1 MEPGPAGSEVPVL
14 GDRARAQGDKPVL
27 EERALS
33 ERALSERVGNTCWR
47 WHRRVVT
54 GPAVVFDL
62 DGVLAD
68 AAARQHFIKG
78 PRPDWESFFSASSED
93 PLIEEMATLLG
104 LLSSD
109 LAIVLLTA
117 RPART
122 GLVTVDWLAR
132 YDLRWDLLVMRCA
145 GDHRP
150 AQGFKQDAVRELR
163 ARGLDLKLCV
173 EDDLR
178 NVEMFRAEGL
188 TALYI
193 HSGYYE

>member
-1 MEPGPAGSEVPVL
+1 MDQAVAGKGAPGPTEQGSSARWTWRQSPV
-14 GDRARAQGDKPVL
+14 A
-27 EERALS
+27 
-33 ERALSERVGNTCWR
+33 
-47 WHRRVVT
+47 

-62 DGVLAD
+62 DGVLSN

-78 PRPDWESFFSASSED
+78 PRPDWEAFFSASAED
-93 PLIEEMATLLG
+93 PLIDEVATLLG
-104 LLSSD
+104 LLSQG
-109 LAIVLLTA
+109 LVIVLLTA

-122 GLVTVDWLAR
+122 AAVTVGWLAR
-132 YDLRWDLLVMRCA
+132 HELRWDLLVMRGG
-145 GDHRP
+145 GDYRP
-150 AQGFKQDAVRELR
+150 AQSFKQEAVREMR

>member
-1 MEPGPAGSEVPVL
+1 
-14 GDRARAQGDKPVL
+14 
-27 EERALS
+27 
-33 ERALSERVGNTCWR
+33 
-47 WHRRVVT
+47 
-54 GPAVVFDL
+54 VVFDV

-68 AAARQHFIKG
+68 ASARQHFLKG

-93 PLIEEMATLLG
+93 PLIEETATLLG
-104 LLSSD
+104 LLSPA

-122 GLVTVDWLAR
+122 GPVTVDWLSR
-132 YDLRWDLLVMRCA
+132 YELRWDLLVMRCA
-145 GDHRP
+145 GDRRS
-150 AQGFKQDAVRELR
+150 ALSFKQDAVRELR
-163 ARGLDLKLCV
+163 SRGLELKLCV

-188 TALYI
+188 AALYI